1 MSFGLQSEENEQ
13 SHMIA
18 RDAIQVR
25 FGHYHLIQTSNFGY
39 YRVSSD
45 EISPLSQP
53 TSQVDEMKISS
64 GVSQSHVGDKLIE
77 IVQYNV

>member
-25 FGHYHLIQTSNFGY
+25 FGHYHLIQTRNFDKPK
-39 YRVSSD
+39 S
-45 EISPLSQP
+45 ISEYVEAHL
-53 TSQVDEMKISS
+53 
-64 GVSQSHVGDKLIE
+64 
-77 IVQYNV
+77 

>member
-25 FGHYHLIQTSNFGY
+25 FGHYHLIQT
-39 YRVSSD
+39 R
-45 EISPLSQP
+45 
-53 TSQVDEMKISS
+53 
-64 GVSQSHVGDKLIE
+64 
-77 IVQYNV
+77 